1 MIFVT
6 LGSQKFQ
13 FNRILEEID
22 KLIEKKIINEEVF
35 AQTGAS
41 TYIPKEYMYKD
52 FLMQD
57 EFKEKMK
64 EATLV
69 ITHAGTGAIITALKN
84 NKKVI
89 AIPRLAKYG
98 EHVDDHQIQLIEE
111 FKQLNF
117 IEPIYEVE
125 ELKEAI
131 DKTKKNKYNKY
142 ISNTDTIIDDI
153 KFFLEGTVVNGKIK

>member
-22 KLIEKKIINEEVF
+22 KLINEKVINEEVF

-41 TYIPKEYMYKD
+41 TYIPKKYEYKD
-52 FLMQD
+52 FLTQD
-57 EFKEKMK
+57 EFKDKMK
-64 EATLV
+64 NATLV

-84 NKKVI
+84 DKKVI

-98 EHVDDHQIQLIEE
+98 EHVDNHQTQLIEE

-125 ELKEAI
+125 ELKQALENI
-131 DKTKKNKYNKY
+131 KNKEYNKY
-142 ISNTDTIIDDI
+142 ISNTHTILNDI
-153 KFFLEGTVVNGKIK
+153 KNYIERD

>member
-1 MIFVT
+1 
-6 LGSQKFQ
+6 
-13 FNRILEEID
+13 
-22 KLIEKKIINEEVF
+22 
-35 AQTGAS
+35 
-41 TYIPKEYMYKD
+41 
-52 FLMQD
+52 
-57 EFKEKMK
+57 MK

-153 KFFLEGTVVNGKIK
+153 KKYIERK